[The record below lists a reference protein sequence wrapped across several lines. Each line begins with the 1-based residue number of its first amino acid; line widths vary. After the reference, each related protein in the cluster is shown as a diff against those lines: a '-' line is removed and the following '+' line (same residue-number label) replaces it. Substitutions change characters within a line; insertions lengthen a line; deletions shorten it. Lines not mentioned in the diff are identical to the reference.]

1 MSRLILS
8 ACVLLTASCSEFGS
22 FAGLPWMDE
31 SAEAP
36 LVCNSAS
43 PCPANYRCSFG
54 TCTDVMQEFRE
65 VAIAVRLGDQVQHLR
80 NVDLSNSTQFD
91 TALNHERIVI
101 GSFATSEDKGIQA
114 AIVARLEEAVEGHPV
129 LRQTT
134 TDEEGNFR
142 LSLTQGA
149 VWSIDIMPSGDE
161 IPAPPRQNLRQITG
175 DLVESTRLEIRVP
188 PAPDYP
194 VYTGRLTDGE
204 DQAVQSFGT
213 VPSPNGNEP
222 SRLQFKVIDARGRH
236 IGNHLVIDGDG
247 HFSFRAHPDIT
258 EAMLLVRGTQTRH
271 PAALSEMLELS
282 PEQTE
287 LGEVSIPLESG
298 SSLLSITT
306 ANPMELNSMPVVG
319 EIRIRPLA
327 AQGRV
332 VHRIALSGATSTQL
346 DLPLGHYSIDVLP
359 EPSTGFAPIMDL
371 ETEVRQG
378 STNAL
383 VVPLAPLIDLT
394 GRVVTPDGSPAINV
408 RIVCNQSEMVSE
420 TLTDETGAFSLK
432 VQKGATF
439 ISAIPA
445 PPSPRVLV
453 DMNLIGTQSL
463 NLVIDDG
470 IMLTGSLMRPEARET
485 QGNAVISVLAPWK
498 TFDGA
503 AVVLGETVVNSD
515 GMFTVSLP
523 PF

>member
-1 MSRLILS
+1 
-8 ACVLLTASCSEFGS
+8 
-22 FAGLPWMDE
+22 
-31 SAEAP
+31 
-36 LVCNSAS
+36 
-43 PCPANYRCSFG
+43 
-54 TCTDVMQEFRE
+54 
-65 VAIAVRLGDQVQHLR
+65 
-80 NVDLSNSTQFD
+80 
-91 TALNHERIVI
+91 
-101 GSFATSEDKGIQA
+101 
-114 AIVARLEEAVEGHPV
+114 
-129 LRQTT
+129 
-134 TDEEGNFR
+134 
-142 LSLTQGA
+142 
-149 VWSIDIMPSGDE
+149 
-161 IPAPPRQNLRQITG
+161 
-175 DLVESTRLEIRVP
+175 
-188 PAPDYP
+188 
-194 VYTGRLTDGE
+194 
-204 DQAVQSFGT
+204 
-213 VPSPNGNEP
+213 
-222 SRLQFKVIDARGRH
+222 
-236 IGNHLVIDGDG
+236 
-247 HFSFRAHPDIT
+247 
-258 EAMLLVRGTQTRH
+258 
-271 PAALSEMLELS
+271 
-282 PEQTE
+282 
-287 LGEVSIPLESG
+287 
-298 SSLLSITT
+298 
-306 ANPMELNSMPVVG
+306 MPVVG